1 MTKVTI
7 GSFAKNILA
16 TQSNLS
22 NQEVLDLI
30 LQEFPNAKTSLSC
43 VAWYK
48 SDMKKHNYKV
58 NKIQERT
65 LEVIQLELD
74 EANAKVTMLKEELEM
89 KQNEELENDEAMLQH
104 LLKKLNK
111 EVV

>member
-1 MTKVTI
+1 MSKVTI

-58 NKIQERT
+58 VEVKVRT
-65 LEVIQLELD
+65 LEVI
-74 EANAKVTMLKEELEM
+74 KEELELARLKVLELEEEVNTLEVSQEENDLKM
-89 KQNEELENDEAMLQH
+89 LEELA
-104 LLKKLNK
+104 KKYNK
-111 EVV
+111 EIV